1 MNTPL
6 NKPGSHYPEIRA
18 QRKNMD
24 PRLQN
29 RQRFESKE
37 HFPDSNGINQ
47 AGYQLWITPYALD
60 AIQFLPSKQN
70 RDEVK
75 RKISELSSLPRALTH
90 LQNRQVIN
98 VYKAPVGKYLIHYAI
113 NNGRV
118 TVYDIDLNDNLLA
131 AKNKLEKPALY
142 HVKKTPGGWTTSG
155 VTSASN
161 VSTPYAAVNGQ
172 SNNLKKATWLMAEHL
187 EYHHG
192 KSFNEFSLF
201 HNPTQGALSDT
212 WESLKDK
219 LQQTTEVSLA
229 FSVVLKS
236 VQAGQQNVNW
246 LAHSQGAIIFCE
258 AARVLMQQGI
268 NKLDK
273 NKVIFDGGANN
284 KTKTDPLMAKLGI
297 ECKHNSAPNDLVHHI
312 AGGNATGLGQV
323 LASAVHFTRIGYGT
337 TESSSHTMAYKGDE
351 QRKCSLQF
359 GVKNPGIIKQG
370 INTLAVK
377 FWNT

>member
-1 MNTPL
+1 MSTPL
-6 NKPGSHYPEIRA
+6 NKPGSHYPDIRA

-29 RQRFESKE
+29 RERFVSKE

-47 AGYQLWITPYALD
+47 TGYQLWITPYAQD
-60 AIQFLPSKQN
+60 AIQFIPAN
-70 RDEVK
+70 VRWEVINGIA
-75 RKISELSSLPRALTH
+75 RLSALPRALTH

-98 VYKAPVGKYLIHYAI
+98 VYKAPIGRYLIHYAI

-118 TVYDIDLNDNLLA
+118 TVYDIDFNENLLA
-131 AKNKLEKPALY
+131 GKNKLEQPALY

-155 VTSASN
+155 LSEAAQVT
-161 VSTPYAAVNGQ
+161 TLYAAVNGQ

-192 KSFNEFSLF
+192 KTFTEFTLF
-201 HNPTQGALSDT
+201 HNPTQGGLSDT
-212 WESLKDK
+212 WESLRDK
-219 LQQTTEVSLA
+219 LHKTTDVSFA
-229 FSVVLKS
+229 FSAVLKS
-236 VQAGQQNVNW
+236 VQEGQQTVNW
-246 LAHSQGAIIFCE
+246 VAHSQGAIIFCE
-258 AARVLMQQGI
+258 AARVLMKQGV

-284 KTKTDPLMAKLGI
+284 KAKTDPLMAKLGI
-297 ECKHNSAPNDLVHHI
+297 ESRHNSAPNDLVHHI
-312 AGGNATGLGQV
+312 AGGNAASLGQV

-351 QRKCSLQF
+351 QRRRSLQF